1 MDPTRWVAEVGQQ
14 VPNVAR
20 GAREVARAVPVPF
33 GGETVTYVLGL
44 LPPLALATVVLWDAT
59 TRDVR
64 RRFTWAGG
72 VLVATVAPVFGAYV
86 VGLLYFLVNRGRGVR
101 ARSTGALL
109 GAWGVVV
116 GVLLV
121 PYALSYA
128 HDPLLAVVGL
138 VPVVLLLLVWFG
150 FGGR

>member
-1 MDPTRWVAEVGQQ
+1 MDPGRWAAEVGQQ
-14 VPNVAR
+14 VPGVAR

-59 TRDVR
+59 ARDVR

-86 VGLLYFLVNRGRGVR
+86 VGLLYFLVNRGRGAR
-101 ARSTGALL
+101 AGSTGALL
-109 GAWGVVV
+109 GGWAALKGA
-116 GVLLV
+116 LLV
-121 PYALSYA
+121 PFALLYAR
-128 HDPLLAVVGL
+128 DPLLAVVGL
-138 VPVVLLLLVWFG
+138 LPVALLWLVWFG